1 MFTGDTNFKKL
12 YYYVLCIMAF
22 FVLMWGAIDLTS
34 TTFGLVGLKGSSQM
48 SAPPTESQAF
58 SPDKG
63 EQGLDAFYQSKMLY
77 DRLWDSLARVLIAG
91 GIFIYCRKAVE
102 KVEG

>member
-34 TTFGLVGLKGSSQM
+34 SAFGLIGLKGSAQTVI
-48 SAPPTESQAF
+48 SA
-58 SPDKG
+58 DKG
-63 EQGLDAFYQSKMLY
+63 EPGLDVFYQSKMLY
-77 DRLWDSLARVLIAG
+77 DRLWDSLARVVIAG
-91 GIFIYCRKAVE
+91 GIFIYCRKTAQ
-102 KVEG
+102 KVED

>member
-12 YYYVLCIMAF
+12 YYYVLCVMAF

-34 TTFGLVGLKGSSQM
+34 SVFGLIGLKGSSQT
-48 SAPPTESQAF
+48 SAPPIESQAL

-91 GIFIYCRKAVE
+91 GIFIYCRKAVQ